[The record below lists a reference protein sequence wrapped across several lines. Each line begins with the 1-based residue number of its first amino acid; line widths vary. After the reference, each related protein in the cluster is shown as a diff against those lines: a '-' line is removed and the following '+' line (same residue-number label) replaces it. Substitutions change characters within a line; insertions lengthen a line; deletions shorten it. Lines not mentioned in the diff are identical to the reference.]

1 MEESTPIQVQPPRGW
16 GSRLHRIVL
25 VVLVLI
31 LAVIAAIAA
40 VSGYV
45 GWTLTH
51 PDRKELTGS
60 PLDVGLTYQN
70 VAFASRGDHLQI
82 QGWLMPAEPNL
93 GTVIFAHGFRANR
106 MQDPIPV
113 LCRILAD
120 RGYNVLMFDFRNSG
134 LSEGEL
140 TSVGQYE
147 VNDLLGAVDYIK
159 QQADLNQEI
168 ILIGYSMG
176 AAASILAG
184 SREPDVAA
192 VVADSAFADLSSYLQ
207 EDQTVWTQ
215 LPPVPFNQTLPLM
228 LPVVSGVDP
237 DQVSPVD
244 EIKNMQGRP
253 VLLIHG
259 TDDGFVPVH
268 NSQRLKDAYPEA
280 QLLHITGA
288 DHCQS
293 FNTNQQLYLRTL
305 LDFLDQLA
313 NDTTAQDDC
322 PPM

>member
-1 MEESTPIQVQPPRGW
+1 MEESTPIQVQPPLGW
-16 GSRLHRIVL
+16 GGWLRRIVL
-25 VVLVLI
+25 VALALI
-31 LAVIAAIAA
+31 IAIVVGIGG

-60 PLDVGLTYQN
+60 PLDVGLTYKN

-82 QGWLMPAEPNL
+82 QGWLMQAEPNL

-113 LCRILAD
+113 LSRILVD

-147 VNDLLGAVDYIK
+147 VNDLLGAVDYIQ

-168 ILIGYSMG
+168 ILMGYSMG
-176 AAASILAG
+176 AATSILAG

-192 VVADSAFADLSSYLQ
+192 VVADSAYADLSSYLL

-215 LPPVPFNQTLPLM
+215 LPPVPFNRTLPLM
-228 LPVVSGVDP
+228 LPVVTGVEP
-237 DQVSPVD
+237 DKVSPVE
-244 EIKNMQGRP
+244 EIKNMKGRP

-259 TDDGFVPVH
+259 TDDCYVPVI
-268 NSQRLKDAYPEA
+268 NSQRLKNAYPEA
-280 QLLHITGA
+280 QLLHVTEA

-293 FNTNQQLYLRTL
+293 FNTNQQLYLQTL
-305 LDFLDQLA
+305 FNFLDQLSD
-313 NDTTAQDDC
+313 NTAAEADG
-322 PPM
+322 PTM